1 MLKYVSRFC
10 RGKNACRC
18 LTNHWRTFPLPTGR
32 WRTTSR
38 AFRSLPRLTNYVHAS
53 AVHGNKLTVMYAVGR
68 RKDARVRESGGDDEK
83 EEKDVRLRPRERDAI
98 VIYANK
104 LGPGRFMVQYI
115 TAMMNKVM
123 TSDDP
128 EGRRRRMKVYPLV
141 IVAFATADW

>member
-1 MLKYVSRFC
+1 
-10 RGKNACRC
+10 
-18 LTNHWRTFPLPTGR
+18 
-32 WRTTSR
+32 
-38 AFRSLPRLTNYVHAS
+38 
-53 AVHGNKLTVMYAVGR
+53 MYAPVGGR
-68 RKDARVRESGGDDEK
+68 MRGYESGGDGEK

-128 EGRRRRMKVYPLV
+128 GGRRRRMKVYPLV